1 MQLEEAKE
9 QEDMCFMSDRIY
21 LNYDD
26 IVKEESVVVD
36 YLAKNSDRFSVTAVI
51 KDLIH
56 NCLSILIMVYNY
68 NRL

>member
-26 IVKEESVVVD
+26 VVKEESVVVD
-36 YLAKNSDRFSVTAVI
+36 YFSKKFRPIFRYCCYKKTLFTIASRF
-51 KDLIH
+51 
-56 NCLSILIMVYNY
+56 
-68 NRL
+68 